1 MRLDLLF
8 KPVKSESEL
17 KVAMASCG
25 FAFLRKFPCYS
36 VASGRKSHSVA
47 ALEVESSDQQN
58 QLKIWYPKT
67 PFLPSIVCELHV
79 LLNLILDEGGIFSL
93 CTTAPSWVPVYFVH
107 RLRIFSVA
115 TVSPWPYS
123 DLRASFTF
131 YVRLYLLDKSILLF
145 LKWRMWAWI
154 EYKKWRLKSH
164 WHYGVVKLPR
174 RSKRS
179 Y

>member
-1 MRLDLLF
+1 MIRILLYNRAKAALFSPSAIPSRVHARDKTLQKSKFMRLDLLF

-58 QLKIWYPKT
+58 QLKISYPKT

-79 LLNLILDEGGIFSL
+79 LLNLILDERGIFSL
-93 CTTAPSWVPVYFVH
+93 CTTAPSVPVYYVHRLGIFSVARLQFLPGPILISVH
-107 RLRIFSVA
+107 RLR
-115 TVSPWPYS
+115 
-123 DLRASFTF
+123 FTF
-131 YVRLYLLDKSILLF
+131 DYIF
-145 LKWRMWAWI
+145 
-154 EYKKWRLKSH
+154 
-164 WHYGVVKLPR
+164 
-174 RSKRS
+174 
-179 Y
+179 